1 MRSSRPARS
10 KKRESRQ
17 LEIEVEEKEGYH
29 IVTPIGELDI
39 YTVPLFRK
47 VVLKLEGDRRHDLIL
62 DLSRVTFIDSSG
74 LGSLIEIWQ
83 KVQSVDG
90 EIAYVVS
97 NPRMLKVFRLV
108 DLDRVFRVFPNLG
121 RALQDVGIT
130 GGYVDEEFFSDLT

>member
-1 MRSSRPARS
+1 
-10 KKRESRQ
+10 

-29 IVTPIGELDI
+29 IVTPVGELDI

-62 DLSRVTFIDSSG
+62 DLSRLTFIDSSG

-83 KVQSVDG
+83 KVQTVDG

-97 NPRMLKVFRLV
+97 NPRILKVFKLV
-108 DLDRVFRVFPNLG
+108 DLDKVFRVFPNLG
-121 RALQDVGIT
+121 RALQDVGVT

>member
-1 MRSSRPARS
+1 
-10 KKRESRQ
+10 

-29 IVTPIGELDI
+29 IVSPVGELDI

-62 DLSRVTFIDSSG
+62 DLSRLTFIDSSG

-83 KVQSVDG
+83 KLQSVDG

-97 NPRMLKVFRLV
+97 NPRILKVFKLV
-108 DLDRVFRVFPNLG
+108 DLDKVFRVFPNLG
-121 RALQDVGIT
+121 RALQDVGVT

>member
-1 MRSSRPARS
+1 M
-10 KKRESRQ
+10 
-17 LEIEVEEKEGYH
+17 EIEVEEKEGYH
-29 IVTPIGELDI
+29 IVTPVGELDI

-62 DLSRVTFIDSSG
+62 DLSRLTFIDSSG

-83 KVQSVDG
+83 KVQTVDG

-97 NPRMLKVFRLV
+97 NPRMLKVFKLV
-108 DLDRVFRVFPNLG
+108 DLDKVFRVFPNLG
-121 RALQDVGIT
+121 RALQDVGVT